1 MNTNGFYNEIDFING
16 LNNKHIYELSGPLIE
31 MLKKLYGNISNNKE
45 IILCKKSFKTDKTDI
60 IININGIKKYI
71 SIKSDKNNSMHLE
84 SITEFNNFL
93 KENNISKELINIY
106 NNYHYAI
113 ENNRN
118 RLSAKEYQETHQVE
132 INILNSKINEP
143 KILKK
148 AIERFIFK
156 GTHNY
161 NNPVDAIIYG
171 KINNFVCL
179 TKNEIIE
186 YLIKQNDTFNA
197 IHFSS
202 LVLQPWTR
210 NLNYNP
216 KYENRRNYV
225 QVKWYR
231 LEETIDKILNKEK

>member
-1 MNTNGFYNEIDFING
+1 MEKRQKMNTNGFYNEIDFING

-202 LVLQPWTR
+202 LVLQP
-210 NLNYNP
+210 
-216 KYENRRNYV
+216 
-225 QVKWYR
+225 
-231 LEETIDKILNKEK
+231 